1 MRAYLEGLFEPSKMG
16 RLVFYAIVP
25 SIAFYVISILIL
37 RTSGFS
43 VTEIL
48 RDPAQQSGESSF
60 IGFISNTGIWLWV
73 ASAAICLFYAIAVTA
88 MPGPVRHRE
97 LLALLGAFSLLLAI
111 DDFFMIHDRYIN
123 QRIIFLAYAI
133 LAASLL
139 LRHHASILRV
149 DGFAFLCAVGMLAAS
164 IFTDLAQAV
173 IPVEYSRV
181 QLIEEGLK
189 FCGAAAWLYFNCR
202 LVLDGFAG
210 ERQ

>member
-73 ASAAICLFYAIAVTA
+73 ASAAICLFYAIA
-88 MPGPVRHRE
+88 
-97 LLALLGAFSLLLAI
+97 LLGALSLLLAI